1 MNLVKLVFIH
11 LHDEQNSL
19 GSWPQRASILDG
31 ERDKM
36 SKWTKTKERKNVK
49 SVLGRIKSIRLS
61 LNENFC
67 LDKEVWEAGFQWRVH
82 FRWGMVDGRESAED
96 QKENVQKSWHG
107 KNYGIMWK

>member
-36 SKWTKTKERKNVK
+36 SKWTKRKERKK
-49 SVLGRIKSIRLS
+49 KKCEKHPW
-61 LNENFC
+61 ENYVS
-67 LDKEVWEAGFQWRVH
+67 KV
-82 FRWGMVDGRESAED
+82 ES
-96 QKENVQKSWHG
+96 K
-107 KNYGIMWK
+107 